1 MAQTPSADIKEL
13 QQSIRTLQL
22 NITRLISLYTE
33 RESITVAQFRVLLAL
48 ASSERQT
55 SPMNQL
61 AVKLHVS
68 TPAVTHLVDKLEK
81 HDVLQRSPHPTDR
94 RSTLISLTSK
104 GQEILGATQGEII
117 KLLTN
122 NFVGFEET
130 EQKAILNFYR
140 SLNENFA
147 KHEAESAVIT
157 SETRKD
163 AK

>member
-1 MAQTPSADIKEL
+1 MPQTPSTDIKEL

-48 ASSERQT
+48 AAFEDRT

-81 HDVLQRSPHPTDR
+81 RGVLQRSPHPSDR

-122 NFVGFEET
+122 TFMEFQEG

-140 SLNENFA
+140 SLNKNFA
-147 KHEAESAVIT
+147 KHEAEESGKA
-157 SETRKD
+157 E
-163 AK
+163 

>member
-1 MAQTPSADIKEL
+1 
-13 QQSIRTLQL
+13 
-22 NITRLISLYTE
+22 
-33 RESITVAQFRVLLAL
+33 
-48 ASSERQT
+48 
-55 SPMNQL
+55 MNQL
-61 AVKLHVS
+61 VAKLHVS

-81 HDVLQRSPHPTDR
+81 RGVLKRSPHPSDR

-122 NFVGFEET
+122 TFVGFEEN

-147 KHEAESAVIT
+147 KHEAEESGK
-157 SETRKD
+157 SE
-163 AK
+163 